1 MKRDMDLIRSLVLE
15 IENGRDWF
23 ETTSDET
30 AEILGIEGNGVS
42 KAEADRL
49 EYHLTLLESAGF
61 VEFTHTGEGWIAERL
76 SWKGHDFA
84 DSVRDEEIWR
94 RTKAGA
100 SAAKGFTVDLLV
112 ALAKGFVKKQIED
125 RTGITLDL

>member
-15 IENGRDWF
+15 IENGKNWY

-30 AEILGIEGNGVS
+30 ATALGTEGSGLS
-42 KAEADRL
+42 QAQAERL
-49 EYHLTLLESAGF
+49 EYHLKLLEDAGF
-61 VEFTHTGEGWIAERL
+61 AEFTKTGEGWLPERL

-94 RTKAGA
+94 RTKEGII
-100 SAAKGFTVDLLV
+100 AAKGFTVDLLI
-112 ALAKGFVKKQIED
+112 ALAKGFAKKQIED
-125 RTGITLDL
+125 RTGIAL